1 MGDGGRARARPRAA
15 GRVSAP
21 GRRGGGASQQA
32 AASGRAASDRGVGEG
47 GRRDLRIAD
56 THLPASAD
64 THLPARGGAE
74 DGLLEGPV
82 RSRARLVLA
91 GDAVGTG
98 KGCIGK
104 RCGGEHVCG
113 SGHAHQSG
121 LVEEGDRLIIV
132 PTRRQSRR

>member
-47 GRRDLRIAD
+47 GRRDLRI
-56 THLPASAD
+56 AD